1 MGGGSALSARRGAA
15 YDDRV
20 RLRYRHGQQVR
31 WQLEL
36 KKWHLAVAIG
46 AAALLV
52 ALGAWL
58 FAPFWGLS
66 GQFGGRA
73 PDRRPSRLFGAP
85 TLLQVGGRVD
95 LASAMHELDR
105 LGYRAV
111 PKGALLPGDYR
122 RTGDSLAVYLRAFPT
137 PRGWVGPHSLELRV
151 RSGNVIALRAAGRSV
166 ERAQLEPPLIS
177 SFYGPDLKERRPVRL
192 EDVPEELVLAVLAA
206 EDATFFEHGGIS
218 LRGIARAA
226 YVNLKSGAIRQGGS
240 TLTQQL
246 VWNLFLTHERTL
258 SRKAREAVLAMLV
271 DLRYS
276 KRQILEAYLN
286 EIYLGGSGS
295 VNLMG
300 VGAASWAYFG
310 KEPSRLTLAE
320 AAILAGMIPA
330 PARYEPL
337 HHPEAAKQRRDF
349 VLDRLAELGWINEA
363 RLEAA
368 RAEPVVARPGSIAGR
383 RAAYFTDL
391 AVREAA
397 DRYGVTHLADKGY
410 ALLST
415 LSATDQAA
423 AEEAVPWGLAGLEK
437 GWEKGRSGR
446 RPLQAALVSLDP
458 VSGSIRAY
466 VGGRSY
472 QGSQFDRAAA
482 HRQPGSAFKPVVYA
496 AALRSGVVTPA
507 TFVEDAPLSMEIPGA
522 SVWTPENSDRQ
533 FRGWVTV
540 RTALESSL
548 NLPTVRVALRTGLP
562 HIVALAKAMGAQG
575 SVEPVPAMALGA
587 FEVTPLELATI
598 YSTFANGGVRPVAHS
613 LDGVLTPDGTV
624 IDVGKLPPPARVL
637 EPEVAYVVTV
647 LLQGVLQHGTG
658 AGVHRYGLH
667 DPLAGKTG
675 TSNDSKD
682 SWLAGYSPTRATVVW
697 VGYDENLPTRLGGAR
712 GALPMWAKF
721 MVEVRPPG
729 GYTRFV
735 RPSGVSA
742 AIIDPTTGQLATELC
757 PYTAT
762 EFFVARFAP
771 REVCQRH
778 SGLWAEPVAQPD
790 DPRRRRRH
798 GGVRGWLD
806 RVFGGDQDA
815 AEGDE
820 ADGEDDGAGGV
831 EDDPQAPRVP
841 PRGA

>member
-1 MGGGSALSARRGAA
+1 
-15 YDDRV
+15 V
-20 RLRYRHGQQVR
+20 RLRYRNGRQVR

-36 KKWHLAVAIG
+36 EKWHLAVAIG
-46 AAALLV
+46 AAAVLV
-52 ALGAWL
+52 GLGAWL

-73 PDRRPSRLFGAP
+73 PDRRPSRLYGAP
-85 TLLQVGGRVD
+85 AVLETGGRGD
-95 LASAMHELDR
+95 LEATVRELER
-105 LGYRAV
+105 LGYRSV
-111 PKGALLPGDYR
+111 PSGALLPGDYR
-122 RTGDSLAVYLRAFPT
+122 RSGDTLAVYLRAFPT
-137 PRGWVGPHSLELRV
+137 PRGWVGPHSLEVRV
-151 RSGNVIALRAAGRSV
+151 RGGTVRALRAAGQAV

-258 SRKAREAVLAMLV
+258 SRKAREAVLALLV

-286 EIYLGGSGS
+286 EIYLGGSAS

-310 KEPSRLTLAE
+310 KEPARLTLAE
-320 AAILAGMIPA
+320 AATLAGMIPA
-330 PARYEPL
+330 PARYEPVR
-337 HHPEAAKQRRDF
+337 HADAAKQRRDL
-349 VLDRLAELGWINEA
+349 VLDRLAELGWIDKA
-363 RLEAA
+363 RVDAA
-368 RAEPVVARPGSIAGR
+368 RAEPVVATPQPISGH

-397 DRYGVTHLADKGY
+397 DRYGIADLADKGY
-410 ALLST
+410 SLLST
-415 LSATDQAA
+415 LSAGDQTA
-423 AEEAVPWGLAGLEK
+423 AEEAVPWGLAALEK
-437 GWEKGRSGR
+437 GWEKGRKGR

-458 VSGSIRAY
+458 ASGAIRAY

-507 TFVEDAPLSMEIPGA
+507 TFVEDSPLSMQIPGA

-540 RTALESSL
+540 RTALEDSL
-548 NLPTVRVALRTGLP
+548 NLPTVRVALSTGLP
-562 HIVALAKAMGAQG
+562 HIVALAKAMGAEG
-575 SVEPVPAMALGA
+575 DLKPVPAVALGA
-587 FEVTPLELATI
+587 FEVSPLELATV
-598 YSTFANGGVRPVAHS
+598 YATFAAGGVRPAAHS
-613 LDGVLTPDGTV
+613 LDGVLGPSGAVVDGRA
-624 IDVGKLPPPARVL
+624 LPPPARVL
-637 EPEVAYVVTV
+637 EPEVAYVVTA

-682 SWLAGYSPTRATVVW
+682 SWLAGYAPDRTTVVW

-712 GALPMWAKF
+712 GALPIWAKF
-721 MVEVRPPG
+721 MIEVRPPG
-729 GYTRFV
+729 GFAGFV
-735 RPSGVSA
+735 RPAGVSSA
-742 AIIDPTTGQLATELC
+742 VIDPTTGQLATELC
-757 PYTAT
+757 PSTAT
-762 EFFVARFAP
+762 EVFVARFAP
-771 REVCQRH
+771 RDVCQRH
-778 SGLWAEPVAQPD
+778 SGFWAEPVSQPG
-790 DPRRRRRH
+790 DPRRRRH

-806 RVFGGDQDA
+806 RVFGGNDQGDQGDGGGQGDDGT
-815 AEGDE
+815 GDE
-820 ADGEDDGAGGV
+820 
-831 EDDPQAPRVP
+831 DPQP
-841 PRGA
+841 PQGP